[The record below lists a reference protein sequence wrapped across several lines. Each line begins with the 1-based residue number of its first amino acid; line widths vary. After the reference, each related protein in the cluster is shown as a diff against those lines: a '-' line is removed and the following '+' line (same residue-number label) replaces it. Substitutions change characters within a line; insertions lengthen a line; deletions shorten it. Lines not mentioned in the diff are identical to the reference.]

1 MTRSYIEPGRIEPS
15 EAAGY
20 GGHMSI
26 PVDLAEVGKAA
37 AEYDFA
43 YLVTISD
50 DASAHVV
57 AVRAAVGDS
66 VMSVSN
72 LGSHSLANATARPQ
86 VTLVWPPRS
95 VEQYSLISD
104 GRATPGSAPGSITI
118 VPSRAVKHRPAPAP
132 IAPTDPEA
140 CGSDCVELPLHAEH
154 A

>member
-1 MTRSYIEPGRIEPS
+1 VTRRYIDPGDT
-15 EAAGY
+15 AGY

-57 AVRAAVGDS
+57 AVRAVVEDS
-66 VMSVSN
+66 VLRVAG
-72 LGSHSLANATARPQ
+72 LGRRSLANANARPQ
-86 VTLVWPPRS
+86 VTLVWPPRTAQ
-95 VEQYSLISD
+95 QYSLISD

-118 VPSRAVKHRPAPAP
+118 VPSRAVKHRSAPAP
-132 IAPTDPEA
+132 TTPTDPEA
-140 CGSDCVELPLHAEH
+140 CVSDCVELPLHAEH